1 MKNENEK
8 NESKGEFNIIRRK
21 RGKFTIRSKKIKKK
35 TLGKYNLKKLEDDK
49 FEIIKESENE
59 NNDKIKLE
67 KRIGKFYDKIKK
79 LKRREINISDYE
91 EELSELMMEQ
101 IDKINYEED
110 KTKELRILNFFK
122 HFQTN
127 RKNEFFGKNYVRKR
141 LTFNSPINFKSYK
154 NINSITSIND

>member
-1 MKNENEK
+1 
-8 NESKGEFNIIRRK
+8 
-21 RGKFTIRSKKIKKK
+21 
-35 TLGKYNLKKLEDDK
+35 
-49 FEIIKESENE
+49 
-59 NNDKIKLE
+59 
-67 KRIGKFYDKIKK
+67 
-79 LKRREINISDYE
+79 
-91 EELSELMMEQ
+91 MEQ

-127 RKNEFFGKNYVRKR
+127 RKNESPGKNYVRKR